1 MQTPQHIHNANI
13 LAQAMTQQ
21 NVATKAQVVSSALN
35 DFLNL
40 PYDQFIEPIDTM
52 ALYKAQ
58 EVLAKFNARKMYE
71 ELATQLV

>member
-1 MQTPQHIHNANI
+1 MQTQSHIHNANI

-40 PYDQFIEPIDTM
+40 P
-52 ALYKAQ
+52 
-58 EVLAKFNARKMYE
+58 
-71 ELATQLV
+71 